1 MKSALIDHIQRNTK
15 ITNRISIVLAI
26 TMLLISLFSVGIVY
40 KSYIYSFFF
49 AVGCYILLR
58 TPFLSLLMFLG
69 GRRTLASIFIII
81 GITLVILIPIS
92 VLTYFAVKE
101 ASLLTTFLA
110 TWSQDTD
117 QITSYLEHYTWL
129 KTLLST
135 FNINIEDMN
144 SYFFS
149 WGTGIGRNLLV
160 YLQSLLGNIMQISF
174 HFFVIL
180 LISFFIFRD
189 GDSLSGILYG
199 ILPFPV
205 HLEKQAWNRIVNI
218 LDAIIKGN
226 LAVAVVQGVSVGLYF
241 FCFNLPLPILFGG
254 IATFV
259 SLIPIVGTAIV
270 WLPASLYLYVWGDQL
285 IQAIVLGS
293 LSLVTFLSLE
303 NIVKPWILDRKL
315 NIHPLFLFLA
325 ILGGINEFGLKGVFI
340 GPFLVAIFLV
350 LLEILM
356 LFIQAI
362 YSTPN
367 E

>member
-1 MKSALIDHIQRNTK
+1 M
-15 ITNRISIVLAI
+15 
-26 TMLLISLFSVGIVY
+26 
-40 KSYIYSFFF
+40 
-49 AVGCYILLR
+49 
-58 TPFLSLLMFLG
+58 
-69 GRRTLASIFIII
+69 
-81 GITLVILIPIS
+81 
-92 VLTYFAVKE
+92 
-101 ASLLTTFLA
+101 
-110 TWSQDTD
+110 
-117 QITSYLEHYTWL
+117 
-129 KTLLST
+129 
-135 FNINIEDMN
+135 
-144 SYFFS
+144 
-149 WGTGIGRNLLV
+149 
-160 YLQSLLGNIMQISF
+160 
-174 HFFVIL
+174 
-180 LISFFIFRD
+180 
-189 GDSLSGILYG
+189 
-199 ILPFPV
+199 
-205 HLEKQAWNRIVNI
+205 NI

-226 LAVAVVQGVSVGLYF
+226 LAIAVVQGVSVGLYF

-303 NIVKPWILDRKL
+303 NIIKPWILDRKL

>member
-1 MKSALIDHIQRNTK
+1 
-15 ITNRISIVLAI
+15 
-26 TMLLISLFSVGIVY
+26 
-40 KSYIYSFFF
+40 
-49 AVGCYILLR
+49 
-58 TPFLSLLMFLG
+58 MFLG

-189 GDSLSGILYG
+189 GDSLSGIFIRYIAFPCFTWKSKPG
-199 ILPFPV
+199 I
-205 HLEKQAWNRIVNI
+205 E
-218 LDAIIKGN
+218 
-226 LAVAVVQGVSVGLYF
+226 S
-241 FCFNLPLPILFGG
+241 
-254 IATFV
+254 
-259 SLIPIVGTAIV
+259 
-270 WLPASLYLYVWGDQL
+270 
-285 IQAIVLGS
+285 
-293 LSLVTFLSLE
+293 
-303 NIVKPWILDRKL
+303 
-315 NIHPLFLFLA
+315 
-325 ILGGINEFGLKGVFI
+325 
-340 GPFLVAIFLV
+340 
-350 LLEILM
+350 
-356 LFIQAI
+356 
-362 YSTPN
+362 
-367 E
+367 